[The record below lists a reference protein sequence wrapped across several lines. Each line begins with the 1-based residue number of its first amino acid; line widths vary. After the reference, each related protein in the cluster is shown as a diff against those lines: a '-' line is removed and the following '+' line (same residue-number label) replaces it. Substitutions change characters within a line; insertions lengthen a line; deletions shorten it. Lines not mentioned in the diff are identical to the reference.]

1 MEDTIAGVSTSL
13 GVGAISII
21 RISGDKA
28 IEIANEIF
36 SSINLSNVPT
46 HTIHYG
52 HIHDKG
58 KVIDEVLVSVMR
70 SPKTFTTE
78 NIVEINCH
86 GGIATTNKVLE
97 LVLNYGARL
106 AAPGEFTKRALLNG
120 RISLIEAEGIFD
132 LINSKTEKA
141 RKIAINQVDGNVT
154 KLINKLR
161 KELLELLANIEVN
174 IDYPEYEDVLVV
186 TNEMIYKRMEKTKIQ
201 VHNLLK
207 ESENSKIIK
216 EGIKT
221 LIIGRPNVGKS
232 SILNKLLDEEKAIVT
247 NIAGTTRDAIEGT
260 VNFEGILLH
269 ITDTAGVR
277 KTDYIIEKIGVQ
289 KSIDLIDEN
298 DLIILVLNNNEI
310 ISDEDIDL
318 IKRSEKKKTIIF
330 INKND
335 LEKKTDIDLIK
346 EYNVVEGNTLTTDG
360 LNSLKKKIKE
370 LINLD
375 QIEKSDFNYLTN
387 ARQISKLKEVLK
399 VLVDIEKGLNN
410 NEKVDMLEI
419 DIKIIW
425 EMLGEI
431 IGENY
436 SEELL
441 DELFSQFCLGK

>member
-186 TNEMIYKRMEKTKIQ
+186 TNQMIYKRMEKTKIQ